1 MQKGKN
7 GMRRVAALVC
17 SVALF
22 ATLLPVQVLATDE
35 GIQEPLTAVTLLNE
49 NGEETVSEQGDAD
62 NQQEEAV
69 ACTKDADCAAETH
82 EEDCPKY
89 VAPDEDEGTDPAVSC
104 TKGEDCAA
112 ETHEEG
118 CPKYVAPDED
128 EGTEPAVSCTK
139 DENCAAETHEE
150 GCPKYVAPVSDGDG
164 DQEKLNNNDST
175 VMMNE
180 NPVSR
185 DVDASA
191 GTGQPLEGAEGSAL
205 TWQLTEG
212 VLTISGTG
220 AMKDYGYS
228 GRAQVPWYN
237 DRSTITK
244 VVFADG
250 VTHIGSFAFY
260 QHTNLTSFEMA
271 DSVVSF
277 GSGAFQGCSKLV
289 DIPELHENF
298 QDFST
303 EVFVD
308 AQISEYKVDANNPY
322 YTVKNGI
329 LYSKDGTTLVNCP
342 SGKTGD
348 FDQSWLD
355 GVTTIAPYAFRTC
368 KSLTGTLEIP
378 AHITSIGRQAFQNCS
393 GLTGDLTVPNTVT
406 DLDGYYTFA
415 GMTGMKGKLTLG
427 SNITEIA
434 SGMFNNSGFTSM
446 EWQGEVTS
454 VDSNAFT
461 GCDFTGFVL
470 PDTLKTVGNRAFS
483 GCSANVGS
491 FGTLEHLTRIGDYA
505 FKSCKFDDITIA
517 AGATVGIYAFNLAE
531 IQSVT
536 VSENATVGENAF
548 NTASIGT
555 VNYNAAVLSN
565 QLFKG
570 ATITGT
576 VTFADSV
583 TDVGNKCFDECD
595 GGGTISA
602 SLKNIKNIGSTAFK
616 GATFT
621 TDISIPAGA
630 TVSSNAFEN
639 AALKK
644 VSYNAET
651 ASHAAFKGASMDSL
665 TFGDSTKEISA
676 YAFQK
681 STIGGDVLELGKVET
696 IRSYAFSEA
705 TIPATVI
712 VPETATY
719 YDNHVFYGTK
729 GGTTLLVYGAYNM
742 VPTALTHSSQFQ
754 TVVIT
759 ANIVNNDNVTYG
771 DNQKAHNRLNSM
783 PAGHIIYMI
792 NDTSRENA
800 KIPNNNGA
808 VGVTNGGTF
817 AADDTFTAGELA
829 RPTKDGA
836 IFKGW
841 YESATFEGDAV
852 TSANAGKTY
861 YAKWTGMDD
870 MELQYGAEQKIAA
883 NGVENLSGY
892 ESDNTSVA
900 TVDAKGNV
908 KAVGV
913 GTATISATGTYNEE
927 STTTFKMTVTV
938 TPRPINYTLT
948 NNETGSGSITYNY
961 SDEHHALSDSMTF
974 KWADEPET
982 VVSLTEGA
990 DINYTYTVVDQEAP
1004 DGGEPLTYDYLPM
1017 PVGEYDVSF
1026 NLKNPNYTFAL
1037 DDGTTGNTLTVK
1049 VNVTAEGTQRAYLA
1063 SAAPKADQNFVYNG
1077 QGVLPVEG
1085 TLNAYAEN
1093 DSSTSPVNIGTFTV
1107 NIEGLNGTSYHS
1119 EMSDI
1124 AAGTDLSGISGLK
1137 LPTEPGTYIITAS
1150 AVNED
1155 YYLYKS
1161 LVFTIKKATVTIAA
1175 ADKTVIT
1182 GDSDG
1187 LPPLTSEDYTVTGLV
1202 GNDKLTTPPTLD
1214 YEYGANVDTVGTYD
1228 IIPSGAAANA
1238 DRYTIQYVKGTLH
1251 VEKIAIIE
1259 GADQTWTQGSGSD
1272 LVIRSNAD
1280 FSDFLRVE
1288 VNGNAL
1294 VRDQDYTVRSGSTI
1308 VTIKAAYLDTLAAGD
1323 YTFAIVSKTGT
1334 ASTHFTVKAKAAGE
1348 SGASGNTGAATTTP
1362 APSGS
1367 SITYYTCPACG
1378 YHDWTAGADGYQ
1390 CNHCG
1395 YVESV
1400 KQLSGYG
1407 NVKGVYEPKTSAAA
1421 AQSVSSSA
1429 IPQTGDVMPV
1439 GLMGGATV
1447 IAAAAFVA
1455 LFVLR
1460 KRQNND

>member
-35 GIQEPLTAVTLLNE
+35 GIQEPLTAVTLLDE

-89 VAPDEDEGTDPAVSC
+89 EAPAEDEGTEPAVSC

-118 CPKYVAPDED
+118 CPKYEAPDED

-139 DENCAAETHEE
+139 DADCAAETHEE
-150 GCPKYVAPVSDGDG
+150 GCPKNGAVEQEQIVAGSNLEVAITDEDMAAVTDGTTAIAAALSRMQIEDVTAVTSLKVTTEGNAYLSPSDNEYIKSNFTALTSLDESECQCSVRNLSESYLTKSGLENREYAEFGGLSEFSGLTALAIPKSAEVINSYSVNKTGLNDLVIPDSVLVIESGAFSGNTNLTGDIVIPDSVVFIG
-164 DQEKLNNNDST
+164 NNSFGTSVATDCGTLTLGNSVKYIDNSAFTKRNFSGNLIIPDSVEYIGNWVFT
-175 VMMNE
+175 TPAFTNGTWTLG
-180 NPVSR
+180 SGLKYIG
-185 DVDASA
+185 DASLSNICSGNS
-191 GTGQPLEGAEGSAL
+191 GTLFIPAQLDAQDTAFGYNTFSKVVFEEGITVIRARVIRNS
-205 TWQLTEG
+205 TSVTEV
-212 VLTISGTG
+212 VLPASVETIGTG
-220 AMKDYGYS
+220 AFS
-228 GRAQVPWYN
+228 SCEQ
-237 DRSTITK
+237 
-244 VVFADG
+244 
-250 VTHIGSFAFY
+250 
-260 QHTNLTSFEMA
+260 L
-271 DSVVSF
+271 SVV
-277 GSGAFQGCSKLV
+277 K
-289 DIPELHENF
+289 IP
-298 QDFST
+298 DS
-303 EVFVD
+303 
-308 AQISEYKVDANNPY
+308 
-322 YTVKNGI
+322 
-329 LYSKDGTTLVNCP
+329 
-342 SGKTGD
+342 
-348 FDQSWLD
+348 
-355 GVTTIAPYAFRTC
+355 VTTINTDAFN
-368 KSLTGTLEIP
+368 GTALNGVYLS
-378 AHITSIGRQAFQNCS
+378 ASIS
-393 GLTGDLTVPNTVT
+393 
-406 DLDGYYTFA
+406 
-415 GMTGMKGKLTLG
+415 TLG
-427 SNITEIA
+427 
-434 SGMFNNSGFTSM
+434 
-446 EWQGEVTS
+446 
-454 VDSNAFT
+454 
-461 GCDFTGFVL
+461 
-470 PDTLKTVGNRAFS
+470 
-483 GCSANVGS
+483 
-491 FGTLEHLTRIGDYA
+491 TR
-505 FKSCKFDDITIA
+505 
-517 AGATVGIYAFNLAE
+517 
-531 IQSVT
+531 
-536 VSENATVGENAF
+536 
-548 NTASIGT
+548 
-555 VNYNAAVLSN
+555 
-565 QLFKG
+565 
-570 ATITGT
+570 
-576 VTFADSV
+576 
-583 TDVGNKCFDECD
+583 
-595 GGGTISA
+595 
-602 SLKNIKNIGSTAFK
+602 
-616 GATFT
+616 
-621 TDISIPAGA
+621 
-630 TVSSNAFEN
+630 AFEN
-639 AALKK
+639 LPQNSVIYADNDA
-644 VSYNAET
+644 VYNLLIVDNT
-651 ASHAAFKGASMDSL
+651 NKWNRRYDS
-665 TFGDSTKEISA
+665 SK
-676 YAFQK
+676 
-681 STIGGDVLELGKVET
+681 
-696 IRSYAFSEA
+696 
-705 TIPATVI
+705 
-712 VPETATY
+712 
-719 YDNHVFYGTK
+719 
-729 GGTTLLVYGAYNM
+729 
-742 VPTALTHSSQFQ
+742 TAL
-754 TVVIT
+754 
-759 ANIVNNDNVTYG
+759 A
-771 DNQKAHNRLNSM
+771 
-783 PAGHIIYMI
+783 
-792 NDTSRENA
+792 
-800 KIPNNNGA
+800 
-808 VGVTNGGTF
+808 VTNGGIF
-817 AADDTFTAGELA
+817 AADGTFTAGKLA
-829 RPTKDGA
+829 TPTKDGA
-836 IFKGW
+836 IFEGW
-841 YESATFEGDAV
+841 YESATFDGNAV
-852 TSANAGKTY
+852 DTAEAGKTY
-861 YAKWTGMDD
+861 YAKWTGMEDV
-870 MELQYGAEQKIAA
+870 ELQYGAEQMIVA
-883 NGVENLSGY
+883 NGVTLSGY

-900 TVDAKGNV
+900 TVDEKGNV
-908 KAVGV
+908 KAMGV
-913 GTATISATGTYNEE
+913 GTATISATGTYNEM
-927 STTTFKMTVTV
+927 STTFKMTVTV
-938 TPRPINYTLT
+938 TPRPIDYTLT
-948 NNETGSGSITYNY
+948 GSDTGSGSITYNY

-1037 DDGTTGNTLTVK
+1037 SDGATGNTLKVQ

-1085 TLNAYAEN
+1085 TLNAYAKN

-1161 LVFTIKKATVTIAA
+1161 LVFTIKKATVTITA

-1294 VRDQDYTVRSGSTI
+1294 VRDQNYTVRSGSTI

-1348 SGASGNTGAATTTP
+1348 SGASGNTGAATATP

-1407 NVKGVYEPKTSAAA
+1407 NVTGVYEPNGGNVPQTAPVA
-1421 AQSVSSSA
+1421 A
-1429 IPQTGDVMPV
+1429 IPQTGDNSQPLVW
-1439 GLMGGATV
+1439 
-1447 IAAAAFVA
+1447 VA
-1455 LFVLR
+1455 LVGISGAALAALAVFRR
-1460 KRQNND
+1460 KRSDK